1 MRKGNGKMSYKR
13 NQIIAL
19 LYRIFQ
25 AEEWTWRSLHSPT
38 YKELE
43 ESVEDLEKSAYEVK
57 GFAESGRIKVYYDK
71 QSQFYDYYLSLGS
84 D

>member
-1 MRKGNGKMSYKR
+1 MSYERDK
-13 NQIIAL
+13 IIGL

-25 AEEWTWRSLHSPT
+25 AEQWTWASLHSPT

-43 ESVEDLEKSAYEVK
+43 EAVEELEKSAYEVK
-57 GFAESGRIKVYYDK
+57 GQAESGRIKVHYDK
-71 QSQFYDYYLSLGS
+71 QSQIYDYYLNLGS

>member
-1 MRKGNGKMSYKR
+1 MSYKR
-13 NQIIAL
+13 NQIIGL

-25 AEEWTWRSLHSPT
+25 AEEWTWASLHSPT

-43 ESVEDLEKSAYEVK
+43 EAIEDLEQSAYTAK
-57 GFAESGRIKVYYDK
+57 GFAESGRIKVHYDK
-71 QSQFYDYYLSLGS
+71 ASQMYDYYLNLGC

>member
-1 MRKGNGKMSYKR
+1 MSYKR

-25 AEEWTWRSLHSPT
+25 AEEWTWCSLHCPS

-43 ESVEDLEKSAYEVK
+43 EAVEKLEKSAYDVK
-57 GFAESGRIKVYYDK
+57 GFAESGRIKVNYDK
-71 QSQFYDYYLSLGS
+71 TSQIYDYYLSLGS

>member
-1 MRKGNGKMSYKR
+1 MSYERDK
-13 NQIIAL
+13 IISL

-25 AEEWTWRSLHSPT
+25 AEGWTWASLHSPT

-43 ESVEDLEKSAYEVK
+43 KAVEDLEKSAYKAGE
-57 GFAESGRIKVYYDK
+57 AESGRIKVYYDK
-71 QSQFYDYYLSLGS
+71 QSQMYDYYLNLGS

>member
-1 MRKGNGKMSYKR
+1 MSYKR

-25 AEEWTWRSLHSPT
+25 AEGWTWASLRSPT
-38 YKELE
+38 YKEIE
-43 ESVEDLEKSAYEVK
+43 KAVEGLEKSAYEVK
-57 GFAESGRIKVYYDK
+57 GQAESGRIKVHYDK
-71 QSQFYDYYLSLGS
+71 QSQIYDYYLNLGS

>member
-1 MRKGNGKMSYKR
+1 MSYERDK
-13 NQIIAL
+13 IISL

-25 AEEWTWRSLHSPT
+25 AEGWIWASLHSPT

-43 ESVEDLEKSAYEVK
+43 EAVEDLEKSAYKVK
-57 GFAESGRIKVYYDK
+57 GFAESGRIKVHYDK
-71 QSQFYDYYLSLGS
+71 QSQMYDYYLSLGC